1 MPYKSILIVHFLR
14 TETDEEETEIET
26 NRKIV
31 VLLLSL
37 IDGVMCFLSLSV
49 GDRRRQRQ
57 TGTRE
62 PRDAAAAFLRRQKM
76 DGTWRRRRTG
86 ERPWSCC
93 CCCYWGSRAT
103 PHSSGI
109 CHRRRNQ
116 SREDNEDIEWPFV
129 LVYIRRR
136 HGQRPCCYY
145 CCCCWRAVWHLIPE
159 EDDDTMIHDL
169 AAVAVAVTVGATM
182 TIDCIDPIV
191 HTVA

>member
-76 DGTWRRRRTG
+76 DGT
-86 ERPWSCC
+86 
-93 CCCYWGSRAT
+93 
-103 PHSSGI
+103 
-109 CHRRRNQ
+109 
-116 SREDNEDIEWPFV
+116 
-129 LVYIRRR
+129 
-136 HGQRPCCYY
+136 
-145 CCCCWRAVWHLIPE
+145 
-159 EDDDTMIHDL
+159 
-169 AAVAVAVTVGATM
+169 
-182 TIDCIDPIV
+182 
-191 HTVA
+191 